1 VQRAVLEEI
10 SKMKKQYRIWSIV
23 LALCGVA
30 FAAHA
35 EDKPEE
41 IRVATPGVGI
51 GNRPVVGGSAWA
63 VVHLRG
69 LLEEEFKPDGI
80 KVSWNF
86 LRGAGPAVNELYANR
101 LADFASYGDL
111 PSIIGRASGLDTRIL
126 ASGGKSNLVIAVP
139 ADSAIQSVKDLQG
152 KKFAIFKG
160 TCLQLAAARILE
172 ANGLSER
179 DVRAINMDGAT
190 SRAALA
196 TKDVDAVISGS
207 DLFSLRDQGL
217 ARVIYSTKGD
227 GRYTCNGTLTAS
239 SDFVRKYPSVTKR
252 VVKVYVRAAKWLADH
267 QQDPSEAYQLWSRSG
282 QRFSDFKEDWQ
293 GELIKEKANPL
304 IDPYLEARYQG
315 AIADAKRYG
324 LIRTAFELKPWI
336 DASFLQQVLQ
346 EEGLNGY
353 WTELPAVTG
362 PIAQVARK

>member
-1 VQRAVLEEI
+1 V
-10 SKMKKQYRIWSIV
+10 KKRYAIWSIV
-23 LALCGVA
+23 LAVCSVA

-35 EDKPEE
+35 EDKPSE

-51 GNRPVVGGSAWA
+51 GNRPVVGGSTWA

-86 LRGAGPAVNELYANR
+86 LRGAGPAVNELYANH

-111 PSIIGRASGLDTRIL
+111 PSIIGRASGLETRIL

-139 ADSAIQSVKDLQG
+139 ADSSIQSVKELQG

-172 ANGLSER
+172 ANGLAER
-179 DVRAINMDGAT
+179 DVRAINMDAAT

-239 SDFVRKYPSVTKR
+239 NDFVTRYPAITKR

-267 QQDPSEAYQLWSRSG
+267 QQDPSEAYQLWTRSG

-293 GELIKEKANPL
+293 GEAIKEKANPL
-304 IDPYLEARYQG
+304 IDPYLVDRYEG

-324 LIRTAFELKPWI
+324 LIRKTFDFKPWV
-336 DASFLQQVLQ
+336 DASFLGQVLE
-346 EEGLNGY
+346 EEGLSAY
-353 WTELPAVTG
+353 WAPLQPVATPLT
-362 PIAQVARK
+362 QVARK